1 MNNAI
6 LDFENTM
13 KEFADVCAALENVDM
28 EKLPFE
34 LQIKAITE
42 YGNLTSAIKSFTQEI
57 RKVVVTAAI
66 LGRTK

>member
-1 MNNAI
+1 MNNIA
-6 LDFENTM
+6 LEFENTM
-13 KEFADVCAALENVDM
+13 KEFTDVCAAIENVDV

-34 LQIKAITE
+34 LQLKLITE

-57 RKVVVTAAI
+57 RRVVVTAAI